1 MDAIIQTIE
10 PILFLCFSIPLIY
23 LFVFAIAALFRRT
36 DTYPP
41 ARKKH
46 RYAVLIPKNSVFVTQ
61 NYPVELYDV
70 ISTDS
75 LYETIKEIDTAKY
88 DLAVI
93 LGKTDRVS
101 PNLLDEINRA
111 YEAGATALQLHHI
124 LTPRNSRKLRM
135 KAINE
140 EIRNSFFKQGQIRIG
155 LSSAMDGKDMVLE
168 FAWLKKNLKNPKS
181 NLEKRLARQNIY
193 VEYLENSCVES
204 SEPRIPQYHV
214 KVSRTIAALPE
225 AIMTSNWDYLNKL
238 VQWLLPSW
246 ITLLA
251 GTTLIA
257 ILMTAYEWTYSLK
270 WWGILFMLI
279 FTICLAIPDYL
290 VEKTSKKK

>member
-1 MDAIIQTIE
+1 MDAFIQIIDSV
-10 PILFLCFSIPLIY
+10 LFLCFSISLIY
-23 LFVFAIAALFRRT
+23 LFVFAIAASFRRT
-36 DTYPP
+36 DIYPP
-41 ARKKH
+41 ARKKY
-46 RYAVLIPKNSVFVTQ
+46 RYAVLIPENSVFAAQ
-61 NYPVELYDV
+61 NYPVELYDIIPV
-70 ISTDS
+70 CS
-75 LYETIKEIDTAKY
+75 LYETIKEMNPANY

-93 LGKTDRVS
+93 LGETDRVS

-111 YEAGATALQLHHI
+111 YEAGTTAIQLHHI
-124 LTPRNSRKLRM
+124 ITPRNSRKLRI

-168 FAWLKKNLKNPKS
+168 FAWLKKNLKSPKS
-181 NLEKRLARQNIY
+181 NLEKRLARQNIF

-204 SEPRIPQYHV
+204 RASRIPQYHV
-214 KVSRTIAALPE
+214 RIFRAVAALPE
-225 AIMTSNWDYLNKL
+225 AILTANWDYLNKI

-246 ITLLA
+246 VTLLIGA
-251 GTTLIA
+251 TLIA
-257 ILMTAYEWTYSLK
+257 ILMTAYEWTSSLK
-270 WWGILFMLI
+270 WWGALFALI